1 MLVKCDYC
9 GKEFDKEPRR
19 VNESKKNGWKL
30 YCSEECKKLGRT
42 TKVICHCAQCGKE
55 IEKLP
60 SQIKNSKNGNVF
72 CSKSCAASY
81 NNSHFRC
88 GENNPNWK
96 GSDST
101 KYALIAYRTYKPICA
116 ICGCEDVDMLEVHHI
131 DENHDNNDIDNLI
144 ILCANHHSKVHR
156 GGLVISQEIKD
167 KREILRQ

>member
-9 GKEFDKEPRR
+9 GKEFDKETRR
-19 VNESKKNGWKL
+19 VNEARKNGWKIF
-30 YCSEECKKLGRT
+30 CSTECMKAAKT
-42 TKVICHCAQCGKE
+42 TKIKCTCAQCGKE
-55 IEKLP
+55 IYKIP
-60 SQIKNSKNGNVF
+60 SQMKLSKSGNVF

-81 NNSHFRC
+81 NNSHFRT

-96 GSDST
+96 GNDS
-101 KYALIAYRTYKPICA
+101 KEYAAIAYRTYKPICA
-116 ICGCEDVDMLEVHHI
+116 VCGCEDTDMLEVHHI